1 MDLKARGTRSTKLT
15 LDRTP
20 MPPTITALTTHPAR
34 KGKVRVEIDGIYAF
48 ELSRKAILA
57 KHVSEGEVLTRERRR
72 ELETIAAREAAI
84 GLLARRERSRAELT
98 TALKRKRFPV
108 PVIAEVLEELEK
120 EGLQSDERFASAW
133 VGTRRRISPR
143 GRTAL
148 VYELKQKGIEEKEV
162 ARAMARYTPSD
173 ERDALRELIAA
184 RLPRLVSSGDDPPK
198 IKRRLL
204 GFLARR
210 GFAYDD
216 IRAVLTA
223 HFPDWA

>member
-1 MDLKARGTRSTKLT
+1 
-15 LDRTP
+15 
-20 MPPTITALTTHPAR
+20 MPSPPIITALASHPAR
-34 KGKVRVEIDGIYAF
+34 KGKVRVEIDGTYAF
-48 ELSRKAILA
+48 ELSRKATLA
-57 KHVSEGEVLTRERRR
+57 KHVTQGEILTPQRRR

-84 GLLARRERSRAELT
+84 GLLARRERSRAELAE
-98 TALKRKRFPV
+98 ALKRKGFPP
-108 PVIAEVLEELEK
+108 PVIAEVLVGLEQ
-120 EGLQSDERFASAW
+120 EGFQSDERFASAW
-133 VGTRRRISPR
+133 VGTRRRLSPR

-148 VYELKQKGIEEKEV
+148 VHELKQKGIEEKELDQ
-162 ARAMARYTPSD
+162 AMTRYTPSD

-216 IRAVLTA
+216 IRAVLIE

>member
-1 MDLKARGTRSTKLT
+1 
-15 LDRTP
+15 
-20 MPPTITALTTHPAR
+20 MPPTITALTSHPAR
-34 KGKVRVEIDGIYAF
+34 KGKVRIEIDGKYAF
-48 ELSRKAILA
+48 ELSRKATLARYVTQGEILTSA
-57 KHVSEGEVLTRERRR
+57 RRR
-72 ELETIAAREAAI
+72 ELEIIAAREAAI

-98 TALKRKRFPV
+98 TALKRKSFPV
-108 PVIAEVLEELEK
+108 PVIAEVLVGLEE

-133 VGTRRRISPR
+133 VGTRRKISPR

-148 VYELKQKGIEEKEV
+148 VHELKKKGIEERELDQ
-162 ARAMARYTPSD
+162 AMTRYTPSD

-216 IRAVLTA
+216 IRAVLSE